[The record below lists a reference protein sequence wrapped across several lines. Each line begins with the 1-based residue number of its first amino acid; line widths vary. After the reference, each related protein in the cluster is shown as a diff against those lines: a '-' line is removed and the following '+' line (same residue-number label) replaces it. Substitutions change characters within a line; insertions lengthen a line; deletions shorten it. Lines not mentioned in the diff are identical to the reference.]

1 MTLQSHMMALT
12 FQQSVTSKDMQFM
25 SSDVAQSSAVHW
37 KRPLSKKQTSPL
49 PTIFFLLQQKQF
61 VVSLKLYCVSF
72 LVQIQIQHHN
82 SRTEITWRLSN

>member
-1 MTLQSHMMALT
+1 
-12 FQQSVTSKDMQFM
+12 M